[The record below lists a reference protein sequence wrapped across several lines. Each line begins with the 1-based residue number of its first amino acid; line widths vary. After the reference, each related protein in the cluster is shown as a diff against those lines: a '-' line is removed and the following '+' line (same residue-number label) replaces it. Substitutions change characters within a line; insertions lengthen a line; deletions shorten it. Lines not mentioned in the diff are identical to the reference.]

1 MPKKDNFLS
10 GHLNASIIW
19 GKIKISWRSFILMP
33 LLSNNNSGYWVQ
45 RGRLLCIT
53 HSEPLQTSLVGCCE
67 RLAQVLEIKVA
78 IVHRYIPR
86 NVCLITAGRFARSQH
101 NKMNSFLPVW
111 TVGEC
116 ERSYQAMKRTK
127 VIRAEVIWL
136 WFPWGLASD
145 NPLSL
150 TMREMWSV

>member
-1 MPKKDNFLS
+1 
-10 GHLNASIIW
+10 
-19 GKIKISWRSFILMP
+19 MP

-67 RLAQVLEIKVA
+67 LLAQVLEIKVA

-127 VIRAEVIWL
+127 VKSRSHMTLISLGPGFRQSFISYNERNVERIKEAGKLFLHLIKYKSN
-136 WFPWGLASD
+136 SD
-145 NPLSL
+145 IHC
-150 TMREMWSV
+150 